1 MHMRFIAACCGAF
14 FCLSCIGAPGHTPTT
29 PSPAF
34 NVGRD
39 LALIAG
45 EVSQERLRAY
55 IDKLVSFGTRHTL
68 SDQISETRG
77 IGAARRWVEDEFKGI
92 SERCGGCLDVIT
104 VQDTVQAPPRV
115 PEPTLIANAIAI
127 KKGSEDS
134 DRVIIIQAHLDSRVS
149 DVMNFTDDAP
159 GANDDASGVAA
170 VIESA
175 RILSKRPFRATIV
188 FAALSGEE
196 QGLHGGRILADYAK
210 QQGWNVLAVLNNDI
224 VGNSHGMAG
233 VIDDRMRVF
242 SEGVRSKET
251 DQIAASRISAGG
263 EVDAPSRNL
272 ARYIDAIASEHLP
285 DFDVSLVYRRDRVGR
300 GGDQIPMVE
309 AGFPAVRLTEA
320 AEHYHRQHQDLRIEN
335 GVAYGD
341 TIAGVD
347 FEYLAQVTRLNAM
360 TLAALAQAPPPP
372 LEIRLEGAVS
382 TDTRLS
388 WTPSPGAGSYVV
400 WWRETT
406 SPVWQ
411 NSLSVPRGA
420 TTAILENVVIDDWF
434 FGVQAVSEDGFA
446 SPVQFA
452 GPVGAFAPAPD

>member
-14 FCLSCIGAPGHTPTT
+14 FCLSCIGAPGNTPTT
-29 PSPAF
+29 PSPVF

-45 EVSQERLRAY
+45 EVSQERLRAD

-77 IGAARRWVEDEFKGI
+77 IGAARRWVEGEFRGI
-92 SERCGGCLDVIT
+92 SEKCGGCLDVIT

-115 PEPTLIANAIAI
+115 PDPTLVANAVAI
-127 KKGSEDS
+127 KKGSQGS

-159 GANDDASGVAA
+159 GANDDASGVAV
-170 VIESA
+170 VIEAA
-175 RILSKRPFRATIV
+175 RILSKRDVPATIV

-224 VGNSHGMAG
+224 VGNSRGMAG
-233 VIDDRMRVF
+233 VIDDRVRVF

-251 DQIAASRISAGG
+251 GQIAASRMSAGG

-285 DFDVSLVYRRDRVGR
+285 DFDVSLIYRRDRVGR

-320 AEHYHRQHQDLRIEN
+320 AEHYHRQHQDLRTEN
-335 GVAYGD
+335 GVVYGD
-341 TIAGVD
+341 TIDGVD
-347 FEYLAQVTRLNAM
+347 FAYLAQVTRLNTM

-382 TDTRLS
+382 ADTRLS
-388 WTPSPGAGSYVV
+388 WTPSPGADSYVI

-411 NSLSVPRGA
+411 NSRRIPGGA
-420 TTAILENVVIDDWF
+420 TTAVLQNVVIDDWF
-434 FGVQAVSEDGFA
+434 FGVQAVSAEGYA

-452 GPVGAFAPAPD
+452 GPVGAFAPPPH